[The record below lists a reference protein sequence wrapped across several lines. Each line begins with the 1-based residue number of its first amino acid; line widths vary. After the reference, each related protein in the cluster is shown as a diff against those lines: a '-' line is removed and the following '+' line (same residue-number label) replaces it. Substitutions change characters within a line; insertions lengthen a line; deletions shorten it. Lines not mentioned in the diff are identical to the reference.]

1 MPMDVQL
8 VSPEQI
14 AYSGEAE
21 MVLCR
26 TVDGGDIAFLPGHAP
41 FIGALAVHPVTV
53 RPPSGADLVIA
64 VHGGFV
70 EVSGG
75 KVVVLSDVAELP
87 DAIDASRAQRAK
99 ERAEV
104 ALRADPVD
112 PEALAALSRAE
123 LRLAVA
129 GERHGAP
136 QAAGAH

>member
-1 MPMDVQL
+1 MDVQL

-26 TVDGGDIAFLPGHAP
+26 TVGGGDIAFLPGHAP

-53 RPPSGADLVIA
+53 RPLSGPDLVIA

-87 DAIDASRAQRAK
+87 ESIDTNRAQRALD
-99 ERAEV
+99 RAET
-104 ALRADPVD
+104 ALRADPLD
-112 PEALAALSRAE
+112 QDALAARSRAE

-129 GERHGAP
+129 GGHHGAAQP
-136 QAAGAH
+136 VGTH